1 MIRHAFRMKI
11 PPENAAEYA
20 KRHDE
25 IWPELVETLKG
36 AGISDYSIFLDE
48 TSGDL
53 FALMHVEDM
62 SRLDELVQLPV
73 MQKWWAAGSDI
84 MDYDGPRPRVNPL
97 REVFFLK

>member
-11 PPENAAEYA
+11 PAEHAGEYT

-25 IWPELVETLKG
+25 IWPELVEALKG

-62 SRLDELVQLPV
+62 SRLNELANLPV
-73 MQKWWAAGSDI
+73 MKKWWAANTDI
-84 MDYDGPRPRVNPL
+84 QDYDGPHPWSKPL